1 VCILHDVE
9 FDLKV
14 QWKGPDTILDGG
26 KWFTAKDAKEMRGVV
41 YKIIED
47 AMSIEWKKEF
57 PNINETMYER
67 SH

>member
-1 VCILHDVE
+1 M
-9 FDLKV
+9 
-14 QWKGPDTILDGG
+14 QRKGLDTILDGG
-26 KWFTAKDAKEMRGVV
+26 KWFIAKDAKEMQGAV

-57 PNINETMYER
+57 PNRNETMYER